1 MYCEKCGTYNVNEAK
16 FCAKCGSVLPND
28 AANKTAGGGSNNPS
42 INQGGIRNNNNQGN
56 QNNNQSNNVVL
67 FILIAIIIALV
78 VGIAVYFLTKSS
90 NNSDDGGDAVS
101 EADTVQLQTDTPQ
114 PTIDPSADIDEQIKG
129 VRKLIA
135 EGDYISADLN
145 ITELYSKDLT
155 DEQREEVDIM
165 KQTIDTAQLQTPEV
179 QYVTAAP
186 SSNTSVIATY
196 YVVNCRESITLRAAP
211 STSAAEIVQIPLGAP
226 VGYIENAGN
235 GFYKINYNGR
245 VGYSLAAYLSASK
258 QDAIRDQ
265 QPPAGSNTRT
275 ARVVNANEYIT
286 LRSTPSTSASEVTK
300 IPAGA
305 YVTYLGRESGDFYYI
320 EYNGMRGY
328 GLKSYLQLQ

>member
-1 MYCEKCGTYNVNEAK
+1 M
-16 FCAKCGSVLPND
+16 
-28 AANKTAGGGSNNPS
+28 
-42 INQGGIRNNNNQGN
+42 
-56 QNNNQSNNVVL
+56 VL

-90 NNSDDGGDAVS
+90 SNSDDGGDAVS

-265 QPPAGSNTRT
+265 QPPAGNNTRT